1 MATKRVAAR
10 KKPIIA
16 APAVPEAGIE
26 ARLHTD
32 CVKAGAAAAL
42 QVTLDRLPMMKPF
55 LPRAVTNAG
64 RGDAPER
71 IQRLLIKEIYAR
83 YQVKPAAWEIE
94 GILAVAQTQSV
105 LTPLASQ
112 EGLKSVLRAWVPESL
127 ASPLIRYTPLEPLVT
142 ATAKAV
148 AATWAAGR
156 YADSVCRLR
165 RAGADWLPA
174 PLSDAL
180 SLAPAT
186 LRRWSTEALTLALPP
201 LRLATA
207 WGLKAA
213 EMAVTTTKPRAA
225 PAPKPVSRSR
235 PVKPAGVVS
244 CDGQHTGRAIGP
256 MQCAHG
262 ESLATSATPRSGTA
276 GILRPRRPVAVAHRR
291 IGAGP
296 GQLAVDGGRHR
307 LRVDPHR

>member
-1 MATKRVAAR
+1 MATKRAAIR
-10 KKPIIA
+10 KSPTVGA
-16 APAVPEAGIE
+16 AMLPEAGIE
-26 ARLHTD
+26 TRLHAD
-32 CVKAGAAAAL
+32 CVKAGAAAVL
-42 QVTLDRLPMMKPF
+42 QVTLDRLPMLKPF
-55 LPRAVTNAG
+55 LPRAVTNAA

-71 IQRLLIKEIYAR
+71 IQRLLIKAIYAR
-83 YQVKPAAWEIE
+83 YGIKPAAWEIE

-112 EGLKSVLRAWVPESL
+112 EGLKSVLRAWVPDSV

-142 ATAKAV
+142 AAAKAV

-186 LRRWSTEALTLALPP
+186 LRRWSAEALTLALPP
-201 LRLATA
+201 LRMATA

-213 EMAVTTTKPRAA
+213 ELASPAKSTR
-225 PAPKPVSRSR
+225 PAPKKSTVS
-235 PVKPAGVVS
+235 
-244 CDGQHTGRAIGP
+244 
-256 MQCAHG
+256 
-262 ESLATSATPRSGTA
+262 
-276 GILRPRRPVAVAHRR
+276 RPRR
-291 IGAGP
+291 
-296 GQLAVDGGRHR
+296 
-307 LRVDPHR
+307 